1 MKTLLRSRL
10 VLGST
15 FLALL
20 GGIVYACSNFLDT
33 PAQGTLDQN
42 ALLTKT
48 GVEGSL
54 IAAYRILDCTS
65 RSARGAAPPA
75 TGCSATSRRTTRIR
89 ARKRATSPAR
99 RRSSS
104 TPGTVARPPTP
115 STRNGPRG
123 PRAGPVAHFWPD

>member
-54 IAAYRILDCTS
+54 IAAYRILDCTES
-65 RSARGAAPPA
+65 VGAW
-75 TGCSATSRRTTRIR
+75 G
-89 ARKRATSPAR
+89 
-99 RRSSS
+99 
-104 TPGTVARPPTP
+104 
-115 STRNGPRG
+115 
-123 PRAGPVAHFWPD
+123 

>member
-20 GGIVYACSNFLDT
+20 GGIVYTCSNFLDT

-42 ALLTKT
+42 ALLTKQ

-54 IAAYRILDCTS
+54 IAAYRILDCTES
-65 RSARGAAPPA
+65 VGAG
-75 TGCSATSRRTTRIR
+75 GC
-89 ARKRATSPAR
+89 AR
-99 RRSSS
+99 RDREVGDITSDDGRKGAEGAES
-104 TPGTVARPPTP
+104 TGE
-115 STRNGPRG
+115 
-123 PRAGPVAHFWPD
+123 